1 MLFPVF
7 FGACFENADGKNHY
21 EHLNFK
27 VMRNFIEDYLQNPS
41 LAVAAAQNTPMG
53 WTEDIDEDMIY
64 SQLASPEFR
73 LYEEIILNASSGD
86 AVQDYMK
93 NHIFVG

>member
-1 MLFPVF
+1 MFPVF
-7 FGACFENADGKNHY
+7 FGACFENTDAKNHY

-27 VMRNFIEDYLQNPS
+27 VMRSFIEDYLQNPS

>member
-1 MLFPVF
+1 MFTVF
-7 FGACFENADGKNHY
+7 FGACFENADAKNHY

-73 LYEEIILNASSGD
+73 LYEEIILNASSED
-86 AVQDYMK
+86 AAQDYMK

>member
-1 MLFPVF
+1 MFPVF
-7 FGACFENADGKNHY
+7 FGACFENTDAKNHY

-27 VMRNFIEDYLQNPS
+27 VMRNFIEDYLHNPS

-73 LYEEIILNASSGD
+73 LYEEIILNASSED

>member
-1 MLFPVF
+1 
-7 FGACFENADGKNHY
+7 
-21 EHLNFK
+21 
-27 VMRNFIEDYLQNPS
+27 MRNFIEDYLVNPS

-73 LYEEIILNASSGD
+73 LYEEIIFPSSSED
-86 AVQDYMK
+86 SPRESVYA
-93 NHIFVG
+93 

>member
-1 MLFPVF
+1 
-7 FGACFENADGKNHY
+7 
-21 EHLNFK
+21 
-27 VMRNFIEDYLQNPS
+27 MRNFIEDYLQNPS
-41 LAVAAAQNTPMG
+41 LAVASAQNTPMG

-73 LYEEIILNASSGD
+73 LYEEIILNASSED

>member
-53 WTEDIDEDMIY
+53 WTEGIDEDIIY

-73 LYEEIILNASSGD
+73 LYEEIILNASSED

-93 NHIFVG
+93 NHIFVS